1 MQIWGVPTI
10 PLLLALRYIS
20 YKKNP
25 QAVSVLNP
33 ETMIEATKVSLK
45 KGVRKFIKYCVTDTK
60 NLTKFSKK
68 KTRAKELGIFPLT

>member
-1 MQIWGVPTI
+1 
-10 PLLLALRYIS
+10 
-20 YKKNP
+20 
-25 QAVSVLNP
+25 
-33 ETMIEATKVSLK
+33 MIEATKVFLK